1 MKRIFTEL
9 VGLVDLVSFILYYIL
24 HETLKTPANCWKQV
38 PIQVCKYLIKSTS
51 LKLQLLQYNLYNNFS
66 KLDGQLTMQVQS
78 IACACKVMTFII
90 VKAKP
95 KSSDEA
101 STVL

>member
-1 MKRIFTEL
+1 M
-9 VGLVDLVSFILYYIL
+9 
-24 HETLKTPANCWKQV
+24 
-38 PIQVCKYLIKSTS
+38 
-51 LKLQLLQYNLYNNFS
+51 LQLLQYNLYNNFS

-101 STVL
+101 STVLLHQWGSSKRNRCY